1 MDSAED
7 WDNEEYT
14 GSLADTKVFTPSTS
28 ITEPTSS
35 TEEPKTQDRQTV
47 QSNQNVN
54 LSLLQQ
60 EVCNI
65 ILYINFI
72 NYIKYNIFFYIYKEL
87 PKLSE
92 IPPIQQQTLIQ
103 QTQQQQ
109 PILTLP
115 AMQLSQQPN
124 AISGGVLTAAQTQ
137 YLTQLTQQTSENLKA
152 AGQNTFSSSISNQ
165 VIK

>member
-28 ITEPTSS
+28 ITEPASS
-35 TEEPKTQDRQTV
+35 TEESKTQDRQTV

-65 ILYINFI
+65 ILYTNFI
-72 NYIKYNIFFYIYKEL
+72 NYIIYKFFFFF
-87 PKLSE
+87 
-92 IPPIQQQTLIQ
+92 IYI
-103 QTQQQQ
+103 
-109 PILTLP
+109 
-115 AMQLSQQPN
+115 
-124 AISGGVLTAAQTQ
+124 
-137 YLTQLTQQTSENLKA
+137 
-152 AGQNTFSSSISNQ
+152 
-165 VIK
+165 

>member
-109 PILTLP
+109 PILSLP